1 MASSILQTN
10 EEKALTHRR
19 PYKQVKQSEPNRR
32 LKKKMRRQ
40 AIFTLIAPPLWLS
53 LVLLGSGARIERAYT
68 SSAAQKDPA
77 QSAPATPAPQSPER
91 EVKDTAWDPAWPPL
105 PGRGKP
111 AKPIKE
117 VQAMYA
123 FAARHPEVLQYA
135 PCFCGCEKL
144 GHKSVLD
151 CFIKGRDTNGGPQW
165 DDMGFT

>member
-1 MASSILQTN
+1 MARNILQTN

-19 PYKQVKQSEPNRR
+19 PDKQVKQSEPNRR
-32 LKKKMRRQ
+32 PKKKMRRR
-40 AIFTLIAPPLWLS
+40 AIFTLIAALFWLS
-53 LVLLGSGARIERAYT
+53 LVLLGSGARMETAHT
-68 SSAAQKDPA
+68 SPAAQKEPA

-117 VQAMYA
+117 VRAMYA

-135 PCFCGCEKL
+135 PCYCGCEKL

-151 CFIKGRDTNGGPQW
+151 CFIKGRDSNGGPQW
-165 DDMGFT
+165 DSMGFT